1 MAERRMKEPSRFT
14 FGTFAAAGLGTVL
27 GLRALLRAGTSFQ
40 NKTVLIT
47 GGSRGLG
54 LILAQRFLREG
65 ARVAI
70 CGREE
75 SSLAR
80 ARAEL
85 EALGG
90 QVLALTCDVTDSV
103 QVEAL
108 VAKVQETLGPVDVL
122 VNNAGLIQTGPI
134 ESMTLEDFEEAINI
148 HLWAPL
154 YTTLAVLPEMKKRQQ
169 GRIINIAS
177 IGGKVS
183 VPHLVPYSAS
193 KFALVGLSDG
203 MRAELAQDG
212 IRVTTVCPGLM
223 RTGSPRNATFKG
235 DHEAEYAWFSVSD
248 SLPGFSVS
256 AERVAK
262 KILEASRRGDAELL
276 VGLPAKVGALVR
288 ALAPNLMA
296 SLLAFANR
304 SLPQDSSPERFKGH
318 QSETPLTRSWLT
330 ELSRRAA
337 ARNNENGV
345 PVH

>member
-1 MAERRMKEPSRFT
+1 MAERHMKDPSRFS

-27 GLRALLRAGTSFQ
+27 GLRALLRRSTSFQ

-54 LILAQRFLREG
+54 FVLARRFLREG

-75 SSLAR
+75 ATLAR
-80 ARAEL
+80 ARVEL
-85 EALGG
+85 DALGG
-90 QVLALTCDVTDSV
+90 QAMTLTCDVTDPV
-103 QVEAL
+103 QVEAM
-108 VAKVQETLGPVDVL
+108 VAEVQETLGPVDVL
-122 VNNAGLIQTGPI
+122 VNNAGIIQAGPI
-134 ESMTLEDFEEAINI
+134 ESMTLEDFQEAFNI

-154 YTTLAVLPEMKKRQQ
+154 YTTLAVLPGMKKRQQ

-177 IGGKVS
+177 IGGKIS

-212 IRVTTVCPGLM
+212 IQVTTVCPGLI

-235 DHEAEYAWFSVSD
+235 NHEAEYAWFSVSD
-248 SLPGFSVS
+248 SLPGLSMN

-262 KILEASRRGDAELL
+262 KIIEASRRGDAEVL
-276 VGLPAKVGALVR
+276 VGLPAKLGALAR
-288 ALAPNLMA
+288 ALAPQLTA
-296 SLLAFANR
+296 SLLAFVNR

-337 ARNNENGV
+337 ERNNENGV